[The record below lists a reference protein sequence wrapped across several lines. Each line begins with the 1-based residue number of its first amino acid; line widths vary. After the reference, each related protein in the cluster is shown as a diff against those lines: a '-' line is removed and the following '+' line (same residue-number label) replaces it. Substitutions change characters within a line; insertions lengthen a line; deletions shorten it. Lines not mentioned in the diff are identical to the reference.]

1 MKTQVIEV
9 PFRTDVINAV
19 EVDGEVYVAMRC
31 VVENLGMAWGTQQQK
46 LERQSDKFNCIH
58 MNTVAADGKR
68 RDLLCIPLRKL
79 NGWLFSIN
87 PNKVRADIRDGLIAY
102 QEECFTALHDY
113 FTKGEAKRKAPMKK
127 EPEYR
132 YRVKLIICDDLM
144 GTAVEMLGKSN
155 EMRDV
160 ASGISTDLGFKPNAF
175 TLVPMNMRKFK
186 QIH

>member
-1 MKTQVIEV
+1 MKTQIIEV
-9 PFRTDVINAV
+9 PFRSDVINAI
-19 EVDGEVYVAMRC
+19 EVDGVIYVAMRRI
-31 VVENLGMAWGTQQQK
+31 VENLGMSWATQTVK
-46 LERQSDKFNCIH
+46 LNRQREKFSCFDIE
-58 MNTVAADGKR
+58 TTGSDGKTYQM
-68 RDLLCIPLRKL
+68 LCIPLRKL

-113 FTKGEAKRKAPMKK
+113 FTKGEAKRKAPVKK

-132 YRVKLIICDDLM
+132 YRVKLIICDGLT
-144 GTAVEMLGKSN
+144 GTTVEMLGKSN

>member
-1 MKTQVIEV
+1 MKIQIIEV
-9 PFRTDVINAV
+9 PFRSDVINAI
-19 EVDGEVYVAMRC
+19 EVDGVVYVAMRC

-102 QEECFTALHDY
+102 QEECFSALHDY
-113 FTKGEAKRKAPMKK
+113 FTKGVAKREAPARK
-127 EPEYR
+127 EAQYR
-132 YRVKLIICDDLM
+132 YRVKLVIFDELM
-144 GTAVEMLGKSN
+144 GTSVEMLGQGN
-155 EMRDV
+155 EMRQV
-160 ASGISTDLGFKPNAF
+160 AAGISTDLGFKPNAF
-175 TLVPMNMRKFK
+175 TLVPMNRSKFK